1 MPECQVGLSD
11 RKPIIDTFVTFIS
24 KKEWHGL
31 LRNEWHGLLRNH
43 WHGLHRNHW
52 HGLLRNE
59 WHGIVRNS
67 QYEIFNLHI
76 IISSIT
82 KPIMSEH

>member
-31 LRNEWHGLLRNH
+31 LRNEWHGLLRNQ

-67 QYEIFNLHI
+67 HTWLKLKF
-76 IISSIT
+76 
-82 KPIMSEH
+82 